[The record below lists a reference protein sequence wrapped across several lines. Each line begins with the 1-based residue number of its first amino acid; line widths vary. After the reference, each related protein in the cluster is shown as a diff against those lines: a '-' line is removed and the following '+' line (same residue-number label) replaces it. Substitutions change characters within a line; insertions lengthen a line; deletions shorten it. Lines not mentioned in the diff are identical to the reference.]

1 MLVLAYVV
9 VGTFLESLEELLQA
23 AQGVVHFSG
32 LDIMRMGNLIPCH
45 FEVPNLLLELQ
56 VIVMARVDIKV
67 FLEWLLLYD
76 FDKHGAHEVEVDIS
90 PFNRILLEG
99 LSAPIVLVAFFH

>member
-56 VIVMARVDIKV
+56 VIVMARVDIEV
-67 FLEWLLLYD
+67 LLD
-76 FDKHGAHEVEVDIS
+76 E
-90 PFNRILLEG
+90 
-99 LSAPIVLVAFFH
+99 IVVKQLHKYG